1 MPAPGL
7 LPPGVK
13 PTRSALLYTDNTDP
27 FSWGLRPEQDHLL
40 TGPLPEDPNT
50 METMNVWF
58 FDGERNIAFNI
69 HAMMQNG
76 EMRAPV
82 TVFLPDGRILR
93 LRTDAPAR
101 FTDPRRPHS
110 QHVAYQCEKPFR
122 NWTFSVD
129 DLPVWITSKQE
140 LDAGVV
146 TDETP
151 TATVSFK
158 ANATMVAPV
167 YVQGGLLPEAAE
179 AVAGDAG
186 LWLAARLPAG
196 MTPESFRFDQMYRAE
211 GSITFEGR
219 TYEFDGYG
227 LRGHVRGV
235 RIMGGMY
242 GHTWLAGAFPSGT
255 AFGIQTFPRPEG
267 GFFFTEGY
275 VYKDGVMYPNRVIY
289 APQMSYDPNQ
299 GDYVI
304 ELACDELGLTRIT
317 GRDKRLF
324 WWSMPAWGAAQP
336 PRWGIAPEAQ
346 LVMRQAVT
354 EYTLD
359 GETGYGMN
367 ERSGPRS

>member
-1 MPAPGL
+1 LPASNP
-7 LPPGVK
+7 LPPNVK
-13 PTRSALLYTDNTDP
+13 PTTLALLYPDATDP
-27 FSWGLRPEQDHLL
+27 FAWGLRPDQDHLL
-40 TGPLPEDPNT
+40 TGPLPEDPNAI
-50 METMNVWF
+50 ETMNVWM

-76 EMRAPV
+76 EMWAPV

-93 LRTDAPAR
+93 LRSDDPAR
-101 FTDPRRPHS
+101 FSDPRRPQSRHI
-110 QHVAYQCEKPFR
+110 AYLCEKPFR
-122 NWTFSVD
+122 NWTFTITE
-129 DLPVWITSKQE
+129 LPVWVTSKAV

-146 TDETP
+146 DDETP
-151 TATVSFK
+151 TTTVSLE
-158 ANATMVAPV
+158 ARATMAAPV
-167 YVQGGLLPEAAE
+167 YMQGGLLPEAAA

-186 LWLAARLPAG
+186 LWLAARLPSG
-196 MTPESFRFDQMYRAE
+196 MTPEAFRFDQMFRAE
-211 GSITFEGR
+211 GAIVFEGK
-219 TYEFDGYG
+219 TYEFNGYG

-235 RIMGGMY
+235 RTMGGMY

-275 VYKDGVMYPNRVIY
+275 VYKDGVMHPNRVIY
-289 APQMSYDPNQ
+289 APPMSYDPDQ
-299 GDYVI
+299 GEYCI

-346 LVMRQAVT
+346 TVMRQAVT
-354 EYTLD
+354 EYRLD

-367 ERSGPRS
+367 ERSGLRP